1 MDGTKKNLIFG
12 KEIEKLVRDSHN
24 VIYFQYMLQLIM
36 GDYPDG
42 CLIISPGGFGLIFK
56 NYLRGLNLLHKY
68 KIINLNLSLRSK
80 SNTETKANLK
90 KIVTNLKLII
100 NKELQF
106 VKDIIFVDDTFYS
119 GNTYLLSKQIIS
131 QVNMNFSKGYFFFN
145 FSGKILDNSLIS
157 FIDASKILDD
167 EEERVKNI

>member
-90 KIVTNLKLII
+90 KIVTKDRKKPLQKIQKI
-100 NKELQF
+100 N
-106 VKDIIFVDDTFYS
+106 IFLCDYDRNHEF
-119 GNTYLLSKQIIS
+119 
-131 QVNMNFSKGYFFFN
+131 
-145 FSGKILDNSLIS
+145 
-157 FIDASKILDD
+157 
-167 EEERVKNI
+167 